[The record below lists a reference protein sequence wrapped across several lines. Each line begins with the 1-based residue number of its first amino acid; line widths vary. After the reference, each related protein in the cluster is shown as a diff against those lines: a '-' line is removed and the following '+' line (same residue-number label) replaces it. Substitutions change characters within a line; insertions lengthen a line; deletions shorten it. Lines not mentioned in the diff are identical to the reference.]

1 MMKRMRGLIDMPVR
15 DYVSRLLIC
24 IFFMVIYTSAS
35 LAFPSFITIIIDKG
49 VSANN
54 TRNIILYSC
63 EMLGI
68 GVIMIVF
75 QYLQRMGFYKLAQR
89 IILSLKE
96 KLVKKILLT
105 NLNFWKEHKAGDIF
119 TILESDVSQLE
130 TMFTTTISDILVNF
144 FVVIGISGYLIY
156 INRVIGILVVFLA
169 VTFSFVQRKIGRK
182 IELSMYVLREKVGDL
197 SSYTNEILNN
207 VISIQGADFGKI
219 VTDKYNKKNKEVIVS
234 SIHQL
239 KIISYTQ
246 IVGMVF
252 NTLGIFIVLIV
263 GAMRVRLGT
272 MSIGLLFSLTIY
284 VQRVYGPVV
293 SLGDAYITIR
303 NTIPIIDKIYAVLG
317 TEELIKSGNKR
328 KNTSVEGKIEFR
340 DITFAYD
347 KNERGGVF
355 SNLNIIAKPGQNI
368 GIVGENGSGKTTLL
382 KLLMR
387 VCEPNQGK
395 ILLDDID
402 IKEYELEYFREQF
415 AYMLQNP
422 YLMSGKLRDI
432 LNPFGKNIA
441 DAQINQMIAYFG
453 LNMERFEQGLD
464 TEIGENKLDISG
476 GEAQKISLIRL
487 FLEEKPV
494 YILDEP
500 TAAID
505 MESEN
510 FICDKLKNLLQGKT
524 AFIITHREKILEIC
538 DDVYRL

>member
-1 MMKRMRGLIDMPVR
+1 M
-15 DYVSRLLIC
+15 
-24 IFFMVIYTSAS
+24 A
-35 LAFPSFITIIIDKG
+35 
-49 VSANN
+49 
-54 TRNIILYSC
+54 
-63 EMLGI
+63 
-68 GVIMIVF
+68 
-75 QYLQRMGFYKLAQR
+75 
-89 IILSLKE
+89 
-96 KLVKKILLT
+96 
-105 NLNFWKEHKAGDIF
+105 
-119 TILESDVSQLE
+119 QLE
-130 TMFTTTISDILVNF
+130 TIFTTTISDILVNF

-156 INRVIGILVVFLA
+156 IDRVIGILVVFLA
-169 VTFSFVQRKIGRK
+169 VTFSFVQRKIGKK
-182 IELSMYVLREKVGDL
+182 IELSMYELREKVGDL

-207 VISIQGADFGKI
+207 VISIQGSDFGKI
-219 VTDKYNKKNKEVIVS
+219 VTGKYNKKNKEVIVS

-303 NTIPIIDKIYAVLG
+303 NTIPIIDKVYAVLG

-328 KNTSVEGKIEFR
+328 KDNSAEGKIEFR

-347 KNERGGVF
+347 KSERGGVF

-387 VCEPNQGK
+387 VCEPDQGK

-402 IKEYELEYFREQF
+402 IKEYELEYFHEQF

-441 DAQINQMIAYFG
+441 DVQINQMIAYFE

-505 MESEN
+505 IESEN
-510 FICDKLKNLLQGKT
+510 LICDKLKNLLQGKT

>member
-24 IFFMVIYTSAS
+24 IFFMAIYTIAS

-54 TRNIILYSC
+54 TGNIILYSC
-63 EMLGI
+63 EMLGV

-119 TILESDVSQLE
+119 TILESDVAQLE
-130 TMFTTTISDILVNF
+130 TIFTTTISDILVNF

-156 INRVIGILVVFLA
+156 IDRVIGILVVFLA
-169 VTFSFVQRKIGRK
+169 VTFSFVQRKIGKK
-182 IELSMYVLREKVGDL
+182 IELSMYELREKVGDL

-207 VISIQGADFGKI
+207 VISIQGSDFGKI
-219 VTDKYNKKNKEVIVS
+219 VTGKYNKKNKEVIVS

-303 NTIPIIDKIYAVLG
+303 NTIPIIDKVYAVLG

-328 KNTSVEGKIEFR
+328 KDNSAEGKIEFR

-347 KNERGGVF
+347 KSERGGVF

-387 VCEPNQGK
+387 VCEPDQGK

-441 DAQINQMIAYFG
+441 DVQINQMIAYFE

-505 MESEN
+505 IESEN
-510 FICDKLKNLLQGKT
+510 LICDKLKNLLQGKT